1 MRVPPGFTLLHKYF
15 VCKVPHAFPP
25 QNLAST
31 GTLAGGGCRGTEF
44 GGGWRW
50 PLHSRCNMEAV
61 GTEEILHRH
70 LAN

>member
-31 GTLAGGGCRGTEF
+31 GTLGGEGDVEGQSSEVAGGGRCTPGAT
-44 GGGWRW
+44 WR
-50 PLHSRCNMEAV
+50 R
-61 GTEEILHRH
+61 
-70 LAN
+70 

>member
-1 MRVPPGFTLLHKYF
+1 MFLQVSLYCTNTLFAKSHMLFLPKTWPQPGL
-15 VCKVPHAFPP
+15 
-25 QNLAST
+25 
-31 GTLAGGGCRGTEF
+31 GGWGCRGTEF

>member
-31 GTLAGGGCRGTEF
+31 GTGGGGIEGLSSEVAGGGRCTPGAT
-44 GGGWRW
+44 WR
-50 PLHSRCNMEAV
+50 R
-61 GTEEILHRH
+61 
-70 LAN
+70 